1 MPVTVSRLYMALA
14 CIGVGSFLGCGG
26 CVVTVN
32 PKGPVTPASTGGP
45 TEPVAPPGQLPHNGM
60 PKNGISAEALRAN
73 SELLERLKVSK
84 LNSLKL
90 DDVKPFSSQD
100 PTLEP
105 RAVQL
110 MHYIVSFALKEGQKV
125 SARVGNKR
133 YEWSG
138 HIGACAG
145 GGPLGDWFNDLPS
158 PECLQAVSAGVL
170 ARVNALNKVVVVS
183 MRGPGDLV
191 ALHDK
196 VPAETR
202 SRERN
207 TSTGEATV
215 IESFAACNPVGRP
228 DQATSDCGW
237 SARYVGQCLAQRSGD
252 TAPRTVK
259 LKLNSAHARP
269 SPVFVRVCAGIHGC
283 NHVDYAAADPRSRY
297 IKHIKSDALD
307 VPGDTVEFTCP
318 ANGPAGTR
326 LVDEANPTFEQI
338 GYFSVMLSERNFAVD
353 VKVEG
358 SGDGVRYP
366 AKEAELFRY
375 REGAFYGNIFDSVP
389 SDARPDGVLFDKQYA
404 CYGEDWDQGAANL
417 ADRLCALPA
426 PDAAAQCFVHEPKAC
441 SPFNGNPGACTR
453 SAGGR
458 RAIYTPCDEAGANWR
473 YPVTVYLNHPC
484 DLRSDSGCSSS
495 FKGWVIDRSL
505 R

>member
-1 MPVTVSRLYMALA
+1 
-14 CIGVGSFLGCGG
+14 
-26 CVVTVN
+26 
-32 PKGPVTPASTGGP
+32 
-45 TEPVAPPGQLPHNGM
+45 M

-90 DDVKPFSSQD
+90 DDVRPFSTQD

-138 HIGACAG
+138 QIGACAG
-145 GGPLGDWFNDLPS
+145 GGQLGDWFHNLPS

-207 TSTGEATV
+207 TSTGEATK
-215 IESFAACNPVGRP
+215 IESFAACTPPGGPR
-228 DQATSDCGW
+228 QATSDCGW
-237 SARYVGQCLAQRSGD
+237 TARYVGQCLAQRSGD
-252 TAPRTVK
+252 SGPRKVT
-259 LKLNSAHARP
+259 LKLNSAHVSS

-307 VPGDTVEFTCP
+307 GPGDTVDFLCP
-318 ANGPAGTR
+318 TNGPAGAGI
-326 LVDEANPTFEQI
+326 VDEATSTPEQV
-338 GYFSVMLSERNFAVD
+338 GYFSVMLSERNLAVD
-353 VKVEG
+353 VKFESAVGENE
-358 SGDGVRYP
+358 GVRYP
-366 AKEAELFRY
+366 ATEVELFRY
-375 REGAFYGNIFDSVP
+375 REGGFYGNIFDSNP
-389 SDARPDGVLFDKQYA
+389 GGARPDGVLFDKQYA
-404 CYGEDWDQGAANL
+404 CYGEDWNQGAANL

-426 PDAAAQCFVHEPKAC
+426 SDAAAQCFVHEPKPC
-441 SPFNGNPGACTR
+441 SPFNGNPGACARTAGARR
-453 SAGGR
+453 S
-458 RAIYTPCDEAGANWR
+458 IYTPCDEAGAQWK

-484 DLRSDSGCSSS
+484 DLRSDSGCSS
-495 FKGWVIDRSL
+495 FKPWLIDRSL